1 MVRNNE
7 KGFTLIE
14 LLVVIAIIGILA
26 AVAIPQFAKY
36 RESAICSGVESD
48 VANTVIAAEGAY
60 ASNQDYQTA
69 TAVQSAGNSISITNP
84 TKDAYDGVTG
94 SNPNCTKG
102 SGTFTFTTATGV
114 YSW

>member
-1 MVRNNE
+1 MVHTNE

-48 VANTVIAAEGAY
+48 VANTVIALEGAY
-60 ASNQDYQTA
+60 ASNQDYTTA
-69 TAVQSAGNSISITNP
+69 VAVQSTGNNITIQNP
-84 TKDAYDGVTG
+84 QTNSYDGVTG
-94 SNPNCTKG
+94 SNTTCTKG